1 MESSS
6 RLVVF
11 AALSGNAII
20 AVIKFIAALL
30 TGSAAM
36 FSEGIH
42 SVVDTANQGLLLYGM
57 HRAKRPADEEFPF
70 GYGKEVYFWSF
81 VVAIQLFGIGA
92 IFSIYEGV
100 QHIIHGVAI
109 EDPVA
114 SYIVLGLA
122 LVFEGSSWGFA
133 LFNFSH
139 EKGRRS
145 YMEAI
150 RIGKDPTMFI
160 VLFEDTAAILGIV
173 VAFLGVFLTVQ
184 TGNEW
189 FDGIGSILIGVI
201 LGVTA
206 ALLGR
211 EVKGLLIGES
221 ANRPVVR
228 GIRELALSFAEI
240 RAINETLTMHV
251 GPDFILVNVS
261 VAFKDDLNAVQI
273 ADAVARLDMEIKARF
288 PHVKRIFIEAEA
300 GFLPTSRA
308 MTDEG

>member
-81 VVAIQLFGIGA
+81 VVAIQLFGLGA
-92 IFSIYEGV
+92 VFSVYEGV
-100 QHIIHGVAI
+100 HHILAATPL
-109 EDPVA
+109 EDPHV
-114 SYIVLGLA
+114 SYIVLGLS

-133 LFNFSH
+133 LHNFA
-139 EKGRRS
+139 EYKGRRS
-145 YMEAI
+145 YLQAI
-150 RIGKDPTMFI
+150 RRGKDPTMFM
-160 VLFEDTAAILGIV
+160 VLFEDSAAILGVLI
-173 VAFLGVFLTVQ
+173 AFLGVFLSAWS
-184 TGNEW
+184 GNGW
-189 FDGIGSILIGVI
+189 FDGAASIAIGVV

-206 ALLGR
+206 VLLGR

-221 ANRPVVR
+221 ANRPIVD
-228 GIRELALSFAEI
+228 GIRALALSLPEI
-240 RAINETLTMHV
+240 DAINETLTMHV
-251 GPDFILVNVS
+251 GPEFILVNIS
-261 VAFKDDLNAVQI
+261 VAFRNELNAGQI
-273 ADAVARLDMEIKARF
+273 AAAVARLDRQIKERF
-288 PHVKRIFIEAEA
+288 PNVKRVFIEVESGFVPHAPSQEA
-300 GFLPTSRA
+300 N
-308 MTDEG
+308 